1 MRLRRLA
8 MCVVLVFVLVGLF
21 GAGAQPIVSTKQDIA
36 VFSLGYYGWFIPLQA
51 LGTIDLKI
59 QEVFSD
65 IGRFTVFGTT
75 QRLSSQGLQQFID
88 TLRRTK
94 QANFVL
100 PEQYQFGEAFLT
112 KAEFERSPAR
122 SSSLCRS

>member
-75 QRLSSQGLQQFID
+75 QIGR
-88 TLRRTK
+88 
-94 QANFVL
+94 AHV
-100 PEQYQFGEAFLT
+100 
-112 KAEFERSPAR
+112 
-122 SSSLCRS
+122 